1 MTMRLGALLLLLV
14 SAAAALAQPSR
25 RYEAQSPDRQTQL
38 RVDVGDQVSYTV
50 IRHGRPLVEPSPIS
64 LSLGDGRVLGRAAR
78 VIGDD
83 TRQVSDTLRP
93 VAPTKSALVKDRFT
107 ALRLRFAGGYGLE
120 LRAYDDGVAYRWVLD
135 LPEDTVT
142 VLSEEASFHVAGR
155 AEGIVGLDS
164 SFMTHY
170 EPGYRRVPLDYLQAP
185 RMGLLPLL
193 VIVDSG
199 PKVAITESGLEDY
212 PGMYLVSGGAGTT
225 TLVGTFPQVALEEQ
239 ARNDRDVVVTR
250 RASYIARTAGKRALP
265 WRIVILADAD
275 RELLE
280 NQLVYVLAPPSR
292 LSDVSWIK
300 PGKVSWDWWNALNVR
315 GVPFRAGVNN
325 DTYKY
330 YIDFAARFNIPY
342 IILDEGWYKL
352 GNLLA
357 QAPGID
363 VPELVR
369 YGRARNVGVIL
380 WMTSKT
386 LNDQMTPAMDQFQR
400 WGVKG
405 LKVDFMHRDDQGMVN
420 FYWRTAREAAARK
433 LLLDFHGAHKP
444 AGLNRAYPN
453 VLTFEGVRGLEQS
466 KWSTY
471 NTPEHNVTLPFT
483 RMLAGPMDYTP
494 GAMLNAQ
501 PRDFRPI
508 FEHPM
513 SQGTRAHQLAMY
525 VVYESPLQMLADSPS
540 EYLREP
546 ESMQFLSAVPTVWDE
561 TRALAGQVGGYALI
575 ARRRGADWYV
585 GAMNNGTARTLTL
598 DLSFLGAG
606 RFTMDSWSDG
616 INADRNGMDYR
627 RETKA
632 VAHGDRTEL
641 KLAPGG
647 GFAARI
653 RPTRGGAR

>member
-1 MTMRLGALLLLLV
+1 MTKPLGVLLLLMV
-14 SAAAALAQPSR
+14 SAAHAQQPQ
-25 RYEAQSPDRQTQL
+25 RYQAQSPDGRTQL
-38 RVDVGDQVSYTV
+38 RVDVADQVTYTV
-50 IRHGRPLVEPSPIS
+50 IRHGRTLLAPSPIS
-64 LSLGDGRVLGRAAR
+64 LSLADGRVLGRAAR
-78 VIGDD
+78 VVGDD
-83 TRQVSDTLRP
+83 IRQVSDTLRP
-93 VAPTKSALVKDRFT
+93 VAPTKRALVPDRYT
-107 ALRLRFAGGYGLE
+107 ALRLRFQGDYALE
-120 LRAYDDGVAYRWVLD
+120 LRAYDSGVAYRWMLD
-135 LPEDTVT
+135 LPEDSITV
-142 VLSEEASFHVAGR
+142 VSEEASFHIAGR
-155 AEGIVGLDS
+155 AEAIAGLDS

-170 EPGYRRVPLDYLQAP
+170 EPGYRRVALDFLRAP

-193 VIVDSG
+193 VAVDSG
-199 PKVAITESGLEDY
+199 PKVAITESALEDY

-225 TLVGTFPQVALEEQ
+225 TLVGAFPPVALEER
-239 ARNDRDVVVTR
+239 ARNDRDVVVTKH
-250 RASYIARTAGKRALP
+250 APYLARISGKRALP
-265 WRIVILADAD
+265 WRVVILADED

-280 NQLVYVLAPPSR
+280 NQLVYVLAPQTR

-330 YIDFAARFNIPY
+330 YVDFAARFGIPY

-352 GNLLA
+352 GNLLE

-363 VPELVR
+363 VPDLVR
-369 YGRARNVGVIL
+369 YGRARNVGVML

-386 LNDQMTPAMDQFQR
+386 LNEQMTPAMEQFQR

-405 LKVDFMHRDDQGMVN
+405 LKVDFMQRDDQAMVN

-444 AGLNRAYPN
+444 AGLDRAYPN

-471 NTPEHNVTLPFT
+471 NTPEHNLTIPFT

-494 GAMLNAQ
+494 GAMINAQ
-501 PRDFRPI
+501 PRDFRPV
-508 FEHPM
+508 FERPM

-540 EYLREP
+540 EYLRET
-546 ESMQFLSAVPTVWDE
+546 ESMEFLSAVPTVWDE
-561 TRALAGQVGGYALI
+561 THALAGQVGGYALV
-575 ARRRGADWYV
+575 ARRRGAEWYV
-585 GAMNNGTARTLTL
+585 GAMSNGTARTLTL

-616 INADRNGMDYR
+616 INADRDGMDYR
-627 RETKA
+627 RETRA
-632 VAHGDRTEL
+632 VSRSDRLEL
-641 KLAPGG
+641 RLAPGG

-653 RPTRGGAR
+653 RSARTR